1 MAGTDL
7 SHRYAW
13 ADVVDQL
20 LADEQVRDLNDAGEN
35 ETLWAMTDHLGTI
48 RQTVDSNG
56 QMRMERFF
64 DAFGNA
70 AYENFINAEGVG
82 VNRDALGA
90 TSIAFAFTGRLFDAT
105 TGLQNNLHR
114 WYDPTVGRWLSEDPI
129 GWMASERNLYSYV
142 DNDPISFRDPTGLLT
157 AGGGA
162 GFNVSVGI
170 LHVSASVDVHVGFW
184 WFIPMDFSVGGTL
197 AGGPGGGLGA
207 GLDVHGT
214 VTNADTT
221 ASLRGS
227 GEQYGVSAPVG
238 SAAYVGSAGMSKD
251 KYSGVEVGVGPQIGG
266 GAYLDNTE
274 TESAVFLLPWNP
286 NAKWWFGIKNPFK

>member
-1 MAGTDL
+1 
-7 SHRYAW
+7 
-13 ADVVDQL
+13 VVDQL

-114 WYDPTVGRWLSEDPI
+114 WYDPAVGRWLSEDPI
-129 GWMASERNLYSYV
+129 GFAAGDTNVYRYV
-142 DNDPISFRDPTGLLT
+142 ANQPLNIVDP
-157 AGGGA
+157 GGA
-162 GFNVSVGI
+162 LPINLVAYFQRQA
-170 LHVSASVDVHVGFW
+170 LLAQ
-184 WFIPMDFSVGGTL
+184 IPVAPEPTV
-197 AGGPGGGLGA
+197 GA
-207 GLDVHGT
+207 GLLQGLWNIGNGFTDFVIGT
-214 VTNADTT
+214 VNTPAFVWNNTAGWVLPNAPYVPAPDWSDNVWFDEGDWHGWNKAVATGSFAIGT
-221 ASLRGS
+221 A
-227 GEQYGVSAPVG
+227 
-238 SAAYVGSAGMSKD
+238 
-251 KYSGVEVGVGPQIGG
+251 GVGWWARGKWGG
-266 GAYLDNTE
+266 GGGNTPVPRPKPRVSYKNAE
-274 TESAVFLLPWNP
+274 KMRKLNMWLPQR
-286 NAKWWFGIKNPFK
+286 